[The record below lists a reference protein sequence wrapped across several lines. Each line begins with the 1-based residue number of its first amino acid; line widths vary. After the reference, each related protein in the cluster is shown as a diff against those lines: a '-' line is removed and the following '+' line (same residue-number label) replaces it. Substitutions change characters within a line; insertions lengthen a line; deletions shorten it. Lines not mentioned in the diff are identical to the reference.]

1 MLEIFTD
8 IQHFKLREF
17 HEFAREDR
25 HFMGICG
32 YPVYRMNALENGVV
46 RVGSILE
53 FRRSRRSMNR
63 LGLAKLAQKLFARE
77 PGDIIVVGSDSSL
90 ERVQISREYEIALSA
105 G

>member
-1 MLEIFTD
+1 
-8 IQHFKLREF
+8 
-17 HEFAREDR
+17 
-25 HFMGICG
+25 MGICG

-63 LGLAKLAQKLFARE
+63 LGLAKLAQKLFSQG
-77 PGDIIVVGSDSSL
+77 PGDIIIVGSDSSL
-90 ERVQISREYEIALSA
+90 ERGQLSGENTITLSA

>member
-1 MLEIFTD
+1 MNVY
-8 IQHFKLREF
+8 
-17 HEFAREDR
+17 
-25 HFMGICG
+25 G
-32 YPVYRMNALENGVV
+32 YPVYRIDPLEKDAV

-63 LGLAKLAQKLFARE
+63 LGLAKLAQKLFARG

-90 ERVQISREYEIALSA
+90 EREEISREHAIALSA